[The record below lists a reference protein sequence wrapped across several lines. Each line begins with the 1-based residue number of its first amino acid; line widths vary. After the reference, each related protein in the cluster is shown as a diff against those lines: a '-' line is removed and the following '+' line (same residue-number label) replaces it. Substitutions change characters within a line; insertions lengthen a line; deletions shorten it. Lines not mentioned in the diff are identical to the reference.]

1 MYVVEVEEEET
12 AMEVLEMLRSSA
24 MFRFLRVCGFA
35 NRLRKSAFQWLWA
48 EPTYIHT
55 IRSHLA
61 SREYMHSS
69 QTYVRSSRQKFTT
82 LALRTCREAL
92 RATRK
97 VFFAAYRKISWHL
110 LTAANVA
117 E

>member
-69 QTYVRSSRQKFTT
+69 QTYVRSSQHWLYDLVAKPCVQ
-82 LALRTCREAL
+82 L
-92 RATRK
+92 
-97 VFFAAYRKISWHL
+97 VNFFLQPTVYSSA
-110 LTAANVA
+110 
-117 E
+117 